1 MKQRKISYYINLL
14 VFVIALLVVSKT
26 SAQQQK
32 KDSLWGIWKD
42 TTQSDS
48 SRLKALNNYAW
59 RHYLFSDQDSAL
71 RIAIEGFQYAHE
83 KDLNRYMGYFVGL
96 EGAVYKIR
104 GDYGIAELKMLATI
118 EYYKKDNNLRELSGA
133 YNNLASVYNAT
144 GNNKKAIDQ
153 YMKGL
158 KIAEQIGHSGVIAD
172 CLNNLGVMHYRMKHY
187 KEAKEYFTKALRLSE
202 KMNSKRRVSKGLNN
216 LGAINSEMKNYTE
229 AIDNYA
235 RSIAIKMDLNDEKGI
250 ASSYSNMGRAYL
262 DLDSLSK
269 AEHYYMRSLN
279 MWKEIGND
287 VYIANNYSR
296 LANLFKVKGDL
307 DKAQQF
313 GEKAL
318 KHSEN
323 NPFLPELE
331 DGTEILWEIYKLKG
345 NHKQAL
351 SMYELFVSRRDS
363 VLKKENKKELIS
375 RELKY
380 EYDKK
385 KLQDSLAFAK
395 QMEIDKITHQAQLD
409 KEVNR
414 RYALYLG
421 LFFLLLMGAFGY
433 RGYKRKQKLNVL
445 LKQQN
450 EQKGAMLK
458 EVHHRVKNNL
468 QMVNSLLKMQ
478 SRALDDEKAIAMF
491 KEAQNR
497 VLSMALLHEKMY
509 RSEDLQHIDIEDHI
523 TLLVEDLVKG
533 YAVGKKIQTKI
544 TVNSIDIGL
553 RTLVPL
559 GLIINE
565 IITNALKYA
574 FVNSDHGTITVG
586 LKKLELGVYELI
598 IGDDGIGKDESVTSH
613 GLGEKLI
620 SAFTRQLKGE
630 IKRLETPGTVYKL
643 QFQKID

>member
-1 MKQRKISYYINLL
+1 MKQREISYYINLL

-32 KDSLWGIWKD
+32 KDSLWAIWKD
-42 TTQSDS
+42 TSQSDS

-104 GDYGIAELKMLATI
+104 GDYGTAELKMLATI
-118 EYYKKDNNLRELSGA
+118 EYYKKDNNLRDLSGA

-153 YMKGL
+153 FMKGL
-158 KIAEQIGHSGVIAD
+158 KIAEQVGHSGVIAD
-172 CLNNLGVMHYRMKHY
+172 CLNNLGVMHYRMEHY
-187 KEAKEYFTKALRLSE
+187 KEAKEYFLKALSLSE
-202 KMNSKRRVSKGLNN
+202 KMNSKRRISKGLNN
-216 LGAINSEMKNYTE
+216 LGAINSEMKNYSE
-229 AIDNYA
+229 AIDNYL
-235 RSIAIKMDLNDEKGI
+235 RSVTIKIDLNDKNGI
-250 ASSYSNMGRAYL
+250 ASSYSNLGRAYL
-262 DLDSLSK
+262 DIDSLNK
-269 AEHYYMRSLN
+269 AEHYYKRSLN

-287 VYIANNYSR
+287 IYIANNYSR
-296 LANLFKVKGDL
+296 LANLYKIKGDL
-307 DKAQQF
+307 DKAQRF

-323 NPFLPELE
+323 NPYLPELK
-331 DGTEILWEIYKLKG
+331 DGTEILMKIYKRKG
-345 NHKQAL
+345 EYKKAL
-351 SMYELFVSRRDS
+351 AMYELHVNRKDS
-363 VLKKENKKELIS
+363 ILAKENKRELIA
-375 RELKY
+375 RELRY

-385 KLQDSLAFAK
+385 KMQDSLSFVK
-395 QMEIDKITHQAQLD
+395 QSEIDQLAHQTQLD

-414 RYALYLG
+414 RYALYFG
-421 LFFLLLMGAFGY
+421 MFFLLLMGAFGY

-468 QMVNSLLKMQ
+468 QMVNSLLKLQ

-509 RSEDLQHIDIEDHI
+509 RSDDLQYIDIEDHI

-533 YAVGKKIQTKI
+533 YAVGKTIQTNI
-544 TVNSIDIGL
+544 NVNNIDIGL

-565 IITNALKYA
+565 VITNALKYA
-574 FVNSDHGTITVG
+574 FVNSDHGTITVA

-598 IGDDGIGKDESVTSH
+598 IGDDGIGKDELVTSD

-630 IKRLETPGTVYKL
+630 IKRIDTPGTVYKL

>member
-1 MKQRKISYYINLL
+1 MGEYFQKIVLL
-14 VFVIALLVVSKT
+14 IMLIHSCLNV
-26 SAQQQK
+26 AQNSR
-32 KDSLWGIWKD
+32 KDSLWGTWKD
-42 TTQSDS
+42 ESKPDS
-48 SRLKALNNYAW
+48 IRLLALNKYAW
-59 RHYLFSDQDSAL
+59 KYYLFSNQDSAL
-71 RIAIEGFQYAHE
+71 NIAKEGYQYAAK
-83 KDLNRYMGYFVGL
+83 KDLNRYMGYFLAL
-96 EGAVYKIR
+96 EGAVYKIK
-104 GDYGIAELKMLATI
+104 GDYGAAELKMLATI
-118 EYYKKDNNLRELSGA
+118 EYYKKDNNLRDLSGA

-153 YMKGL
+153 FMKGL
-158 KIAEQIGHSGVIAD
+158 KIAEQVGHSGVIAD
-172 CLNNLGVMHYRMKHY
+172 CLNNLGVMHFRMEHY
-187 KEAKEYFTKALRLSE
+187 KEAKEYFSKALSLSE
-202 KMNSKRRVSKGLNN
+202 KMNSKRRISKGLNN

-229 AIDNYA
+229 AIDNY
-235 RSIAIKMDLNDEKGI
+235 SKSVTIKMDLNDKNGI
-250 ASSYSNMGRAYL
+250 ASSYSNLGRAYL
-262 DLDSLSK
+262 DIDSLNK
-269 AEHYYMRSLN
+269 AEHYYMLSLN

-296 LANLFKVKGDL
+296 LANLYKIKGDL
-307 DKAQQF
+307 NKAQRF

-323 NPFLPELE
+323 NPYLPELE

-345 NHKQAL
+345 NHKKAL
-351 SMYELFVSRRDS
+351 VMYELFVSRRDS
-363 VLKKENKKELIS
+363 VLAKENKKELIS

-380 EYDKK
+380 EYDRK
-385 KLQDSLAFAK
+385 KLQDSLAFVK
-395 QMEIDKITHQAQLD
+395 QMEIDKITHQSQLD

-414 RYALYLG
+414 RYALYFG
-421 LFFLLLMGAFGY
+421 MFFLLLLGAFGY

-445 LKQQN
+445 LQQQN

-468 QMVNSLLKMQ
+468 QMVNSLLNLQ

-497 VLSMALLHEKMY
+497 VLSMALLHERMY
-509 RSEDLQHIDIEDHI
+509 RSDDLQHIDIADHI

-533 YAVGKKIQTKI
+533 YAVGKMIQTNI
-544 TVNSIDIGL
+544 TINPIDIGL

-574 FVNSDHGTITVG
+574 FVNSDDGTITVG
-586 LKKLELGVYELI
+586 LKKLELGVYELV
-598 IGDDGIGKDESVTSH
+598 IGDDGIGKDETASSN

-630 IKRLETPGTVYKL
+630 IKRVDTPGTVYKL
-643 QFQKID
+643 QFQNID